1 MFLANSIPDEQLC
14 CYFNVQSPE
23 IHNCDSH

>member
-14 CYFNVQSPE
+14 W
-23 IHNCDSH
+23 